1 MAKKLYEESNIQAIA
16 DAIRSKNGST
26 HTYKTSEMAAAI
38 ERIETGGSDSRFK
51 ELIERTITEI
61 SDNSVESIGNHGLYQ
76 NNNLITVNLPNA
88 TSFGNYAL
96 FSCKNLTSLNAP
108 KLETM
113 GNDALRWCEKLTSV
127 YFPVLKA
134 IPQYGLYY
142 CTKLTNAYM
151 PTVEDIGAYA
161 FGICILMTRFEFQ
174 SVKSI
179 GTSAFLD
186 CRRLTTLIIGTANCV
201 LENINAFS
209 QTPIAGYTNFTN
221 GEMGY
226 IYVPDE
232 AVEWYKTA
240 TNWSTYASQIK
251 GISELPQE

>member
-16 DAIRSKNGST
+16 DAIREKNGT
-26 HTYKTSEMAAAI
+26 TNTYKVSEMASAIGAI
-38 ERIETGGSDSRFK
+38 EAGGEDTRIKG
-51 ELIERTITEI
+51 LIERTITEI
-61 SDNSVESIGNHGLYQ
+61 SDDNVESVGDYGLY
-76 NNNLITVNLPNA
+76 NYDSLLSVDLPNV

-96 FSCKNLTSLNAP
+96 FDCDNLVALNAP

-142 CTKLTNAYM
+142 CTKLKSAYL
-151 PTVEDIGAYA
+151 PSVESIGLSACYVCVE
-161 FGICILMTRFEFQ
+161 IRRFEFQ

-179 GTSAFLD
+179 GTSAFFD

-221 GEMGY
+221 GEKGY
-226 IYVPDE
+226 IYVPDD
-232 AVEWYKTA
+232 AVDWYKTA

-251 GISELPQE
+251 GISELPEE

>member
-1 MAKKLYEESNIQAIA
+1 MSKKLYEESNIQAIA
-16 DAIRSKNGST
+16 DAIRRKNGT
-26 HTYKTSEMAAAI
+26 TDTYKVSEMAGAI
-38 ERIETGGSDSRFK
+38 EAIEAGVADPRVKG
-51 ELIERTITEI
+51 LIERTLTEI
-61 SDNSVESIGNHGLYQ
+61 SDDNVESVGDYGLY
-76 NNNLITVNLPNA
+76 NYDSLLSVNLPNV

-96 FSCKNLTSLNAP
+96 FDCDNLVALNAP

-134 IPQYGLYY
+134 ISKYGLYY
-142 CTKLTNAYM
+142 CTKLKSAYM
-151 PTVEDIGAYA
+151 PSVELLGLGAC
-161 FGICILMTRFEFQ
+161 GVCINMRRFEFQ

-201 LENINAFS
+201 LESTNAFS
-209 QTPIAGYTNFTN
+209 QTPIDGHTDYTN
-221 GEMGY
+221 GEKGY

-232 AVEWYKTA
+232 AVETYKAA